1 MNIKANYN
9 PTYTLKLSQEEF
21 LVLFE
26 AIGDRTNELWEE
38 YGEQY
43 GLTKEQTE
51 HLTTISYNVYEDMN
65 NYIEDKVNP
74 PSGEFFTS
82 ENWLAQQY
90 KEKYNGNQKE

>member
-9 PTYTLKLSQEEF
+9 PTYTLELSQEEF

-26 AIGDRTNELWEE
+26 AIGTRSNDDWEDYQQE
-38 YGEQY
+38 H
-43 GLTKEQTE
+43 GLTNEQTE
-51 HLTTISYNVYEDMN
+51 HLKLVSYNVYEDMN

-90 KEKYNGNQKE
+90 KEKYNGN